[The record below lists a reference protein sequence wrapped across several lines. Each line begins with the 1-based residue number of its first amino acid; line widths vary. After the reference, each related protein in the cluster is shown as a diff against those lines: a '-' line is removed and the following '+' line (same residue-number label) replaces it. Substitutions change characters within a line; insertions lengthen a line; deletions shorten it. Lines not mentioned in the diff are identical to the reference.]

1 MQNNKLLL
9 KTNNLNL
16 QNDLSKKINLP
27 NLNKDSFKIST
38 KNKSILNAI
47 EIIPNKLETIHLKYN
62 ISDLNLNTNEFIS
75 CTTKDNL
82 IKVAVIERHKNTGN
96 IGLGV
101 LKGISINSGA
111 IATTIAHDSH
121 NLIVYGTN
129 DFDMI
134 YAANELKKINGGIIV
149 VKEGKT
155 LASISLE
162 IGGIII
168 SRSSKEVISDLNNL
182 HSSLKAISSKID
194 FNPFLILSFLS
205 LPVIPEIKITDK
217 GLFDV
222 TNFKFIPIC
231 E

>member
-1 MQNNKLLL
+1 
-9 KTNNLNL
+9 
-16 QNDLSKKINLP
+16 
-27 NLNKDSFKIST
+27 
-38 KNKSILNAI
+38 
-47 EIIPNKLETIHLKYN
+47 
-62 ISDLNLNTNEFIS
+62 
-75 CTTKDNL
+75 
-82 IKVAVIERHKNTGN
+82 
-96 IGLGV
+96 
-101 LKGISINSGA
+101 
-111 IATTIAHDSH
+111 
-121 NLIVYGTN
+121 
-129 DFDMI
+129 MI

-155 LASISLE
+155 LASISLK
-162 IGGIII
+162 IGGIIT

>member
-38 KNKSILNAI
+38 KNKWCL
-47 EIIPNKLETIHLKYN
+47 T
-62 ISDLNLNTNEFIS
+62 
-75 CTTKDNL
+75 
-82 IKVAVIERHKNTGN
+82 
-96 IGLGV
+96 
-101 LKGISINSGA
+101 
-111 IATTIAHDSH
+111 
-121 NLIVYGTN
+121 
-129 DFDMI
+129 
-134 YAANELKKINGGIIV
+134 
-149 VKEGKT
+149 
-155 LASISLE
+155 
-162 IGGIII
+162 
-168 SRSSKEVISDLNNL
+168 
-182 HSSLKAISSKID
+182 
-194 FNPFLILSFLS
+194 LSFLS

>member
-1 MQNNKLLL
+1 M
-9 KTNNLNL
+9 
-16 QNDLSKKINLP
+16 
-27 NLNKDSFKIST
+27 
-38 KNKSILNAI
+38 
-47 EIIPNKLETIHLKYN
+47 
-62 ISDLNLNTNEFIS
+62 
-75 CTTKDNL
+75 
-82 IKVAVIERHKNTGN
+82 
-96 IGLGV
+96 
-101 LKGISINSGA
+101 
-111 IATTIAHDSH
+111 
-121 NLIVYGTN
+121 
-129 DFDMI
+129 
-134 YAANELKKINGGIIV
+134 NGGIIV

-194 FNPFLILSFLS
+194 FNPFLTLSFLS